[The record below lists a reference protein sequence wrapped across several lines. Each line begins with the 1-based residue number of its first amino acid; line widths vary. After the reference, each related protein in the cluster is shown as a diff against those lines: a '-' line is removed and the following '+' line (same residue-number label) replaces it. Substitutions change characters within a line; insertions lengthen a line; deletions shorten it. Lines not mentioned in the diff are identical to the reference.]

1 MSVPFDTLK
10 LARRIQAAGFSQEQS
25 EGLSEAL
32 AEATGE
38 LVTKADLRNA
48 LDALLWKLLLAI
60 LTIAGIV
67 IAVEKLWR

>member
-25 EGLSEAL
+25 EGLSDAL
-32 AEATGE
+32 AEAMGE

-67 IAVEKLWR
+67 IAIEKLWR